1 LFGLD
6 NAFLNWRVSVA
17 KRKTNKNQVTL
28 KVLAGHLGLAPGT
41 ISKVLNNANGSEA
54 ISQPTKTR
62 IVAAARRFQ
71 YRPNFLAQ
79 SLRTKRSYMIG
90 VLVLEIGDPA
100 SALVIA
106 GIERF
111 LRQRGYLC
119 MTGVHRN
126 NAEMLGAYGSL
137 FLRRGVEGL
146 ITVDADFPYRS
157 PLPTVAIAVPRNW
170 IMKDPSATDTEF
182 GRSLDSRRFL
192 ERVGETATETL
203 LRKIEPG
210 GEDAFSGDPELMMHD
225 WAGPTPVMQNG

>member
-1 LFGLD
+1 LKLED
-6 NAFLNWRVSVA
+6 SVA
-17 KRKTNKNQVTL
+17 KRKSNKNQVTL

-79 SLRTKRSYMIG
+79 SLRTKRTYMIG

-126 NAEMLGAYGSL
+126 NEDILEAYGNL

-157 PLPTVAIAVPRNW
+157 RLATVAIAVPRSWTAKNSVGTV
-170 IMKDPSATDTEF
+170 DDF
-182 GRSLDSRRFL
+182 GRSLQSRRFL
-192 ERVGETATETL
+192 ERVGETAADAL
-203 LRKIEPG
+203 LRQVERHG
-210 GEDAFSGDPELMMHD
+210 DGTLSGDPELMMHD
-225 WAGPTPVMQNG
+225 RPHPTAVMSNG